1 MNILGKTG
9 SVMLLMIKAAAQF
22 FYFLKRSHNETISEA
37 NNSLIIFY

>member
-1 MNILGKTG
+1 M
-9 SVMLLMIKAAAQF
+9 VFFLLFIIQAAAQF